1 MWSGLNIINKLSVFF
16 RAINSS
22 MVDEREAY
30 LSIVKSNCS
39 GNLTVTGNKKE
50 GGKNEAQEKIIF
62 RSGFTGSGI

>member
-1 MWSGLNIINKLSVFF
+1 
-16 RAINSS
+16 

-39 GNLTVTGNKKE
+39 GNLTATGNKKE

-62 RSGFTGSGI
+62 WSGFTGPGI

>member
-1 MWSGLNIINKLSVFF
+1 
-16 RAINSS
+16 

-62 RSGFTGSGI
+62 RSGLTGPGI